1 MSANLPQV
9 RAILWLRWTLAWRG
23 WQRQSP
29 LFGVLAVLLAGIG
42 AAAAVVLF
50 VLAFYLG
57 AVLLPDREPILVLF
71 IWDAVIGA
79 FLAVWIIGLL
89 MNLQMSGEALSL
101 AKLLHMP
108 VSPAGAFLLN
118 YLSSQMRVSLVIF
131 LGLMLG
137 LAAGSTIAYGGGNAI
152 LIPLV
157 LAAFAMITAV
167 THQFQSWLA
176 RVLANKRRRSTVV
189 AVAVVALV
197 LIANAPNLY
206 RSVTEGSRQGDAT
219 PAVEQRQDPDRA
231 RVEGWARMANVALPP
246 GWLALGAQGA
256 RQGQYWQAVLGML
269 GMLAIAAASLRRSY
283 RKTIGAQTIDE
294 RGFDRARPA
303 GAAAAPTTRSETPD
317 GVHAREPARPARLPR
332 GYITRLASRHVP
344 DHAGAIAWAGMR
356 LWLRAPQGKMVLL
369 SPIMLIMLYMLLFY
383 GGTSSDVRADVTV
396 LSFIGLIMLQSLG
409 LLANQFGQ
417 DRGGFRAMALVAA
430 PPAQVL
436 LGKNLSLAPF
446 VLGIA
451 TLAVVVLQWIQPL
464 GASHL
469 IAAFLQLVIIYL
481 LGCLLGNA
489 FSIKAPRAMPAGSTS
504 VPNSSTAT
512 FLAMFLFLIA
522 CLLMTLPLAVSLL
535 LERRLQAA
543 GWSIPVYLG
552 FSVIELAL
560 AVYIYRRV
568 LAVQGR
574 LLREQYEFVLNRV
587 TEPVD

>member
-1 MSANLPQV
+1 MSANLPQL

-101 AKLLHMP
+101 ARLLHMP

-231 RVEGWARMANVALPP
+231 RVEGWARVANVALPP

-283 RKTIGAQTIDE
+283 RKTIGAQTVDD

-317 GVHAREPARPARLPR
+317 GAHAREPARPARLPR

-356 LWLRAPQGKMVLL
+356 LWLRAPQGRVVLL
-369 SPIMLIMLYMLLFY
+369 SPIFLIMFYMLLFY

-417 DRGGFRAMALVAA
+417 DRGGFRAVALVAA

-504 VPNSSTAT
+504 VPNSSTAM

-522 CLLMTLPLAVSLL
+522 CLLMALPLAVSLL

-574 LLREQYEFVLNRV
+574 LLREQYEFVLSRV